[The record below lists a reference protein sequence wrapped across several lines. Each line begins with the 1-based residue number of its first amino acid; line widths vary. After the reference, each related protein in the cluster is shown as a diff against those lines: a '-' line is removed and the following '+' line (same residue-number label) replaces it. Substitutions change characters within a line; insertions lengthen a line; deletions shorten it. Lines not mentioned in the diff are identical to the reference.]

1 MLIDGD
7 ELQLLLQQLAL
18 DAALPG
24 GRKLGVRDPIAAAP
38 AAVQACPCAL
48 PARCSSWTCR

>member
-24 GRKLGVRDPIAAAP
+24 GRELGVRDPSP
-38 AAVQACPCAL
+38 PPLPRVQACPCAL